1 MALSDITPVSIP
13 ARGDAGWRATW
24 VWPARRRVALWLALM
39 AVGVALLATWRY
51 AQLGERFDEEARSL
65 HRTIAQRIGQHDAHL
80 TNLAAVAQ
88 LDDPE
93 HASFL
98 AVAAAVQNFY
108 PRIASIDLVRIAPS
122 TEVLV
127 STRNRTTPTPFTLA
141 DVQQR
146 AGSLAAG
153 RAAMLDAPAGPGYAL
168 VKRMGTAP
176 PSALVLVID
185 AARLIEPDGA
195 VEAGTR
201 VWLTDARGTVF
212 GQALP
217 TEERRLI
224 SWPRTLRFEQPL
236 PSTSQPLQLVMTRHP
251 SRAELLPVGWLLL
264 LAVGSALLLW
274 LQGSVQRV
282 RRARREAALQAQE
295 LRLAHAMR
303 VNGLGEMASGIAHE
317 LTQPLTAMLSQSQAG
332 LRLIEQGADA
342 SAMVPILQANVRL
355 ARRSGEILDRIRSYV
370 SQREPVVSAVELN
383 PLAGGVAD
391 LARADLQARGIAL
404 ELALDAAAPMVRIDA
419 IAIEQVLHNLVR
431 NAAEALQGEAGR
443 APEGARIVIATRHGG
458 AHAGR
463 GAMVQVAVRDN
474 GPGIGS
480 EQLGRLF
487 EPFFTTKPGGMGLG
501 LSLCERLVETLGG
514 RIEVRSVPG
523 GGSEFIVHL
532 RSAPAAAGA

>member
-1 MALSDITPVSIP
+1 MALSDTRPPSFP
-13 ARGDAGWRATW
+13 SRSHAGSTATW
-24 VWPARRRVALWLALM
+24 GWPAGRRVALWLGLLL
-39 AVGVALLATWRY
+39 VGVALLAAWRY
-51 AQLGERFDEEARSL
+51 AQLEARFADEARTL

-80 TNLAAVAQ
+80 TSLAAIAQ
-88 LDDPE
+88 LDDPA
-93 HASFL
+93 HVSFL

-108 PRIASIDLVRIAPS
+108 PRIASIDLVRIAPAV
-122 TEVLV
+122 EVLA
-127 STRNRTTPTPFTLA
+127 STRTRTAAVPFALA
-141 DVQQR
+141 EVQQR
-146 AGSLAAG
+146 AAALAAG
-153 RAAMLDAPAGPGYAL
+153 RAAMLEAPAGPGYAL

-185 AARLIEPDGA
+185 AARLLEPDGA

-201 VWLTDARGTVF
+201 MWLTDARGTAL
-212 GQALP
+212 GQVP
-217 TEERRLI
+217 PPEERRLV
-224 SWPRTLRFEQPL
+224 SWPRTLRFEQAL
-236 PSTSQPLQLVMTRHP
+236 PSTSQPLQLVVTRHP
-251 SRAELLPVGWLLL
+251 RRAELLPAGWLLL
-264 LAVGSALLLW
+264 LAAGAAALLW

-282 RRARREAALQAQE
+282 RRARREAVLQARE

-370 SQREPVVSAVELN
+370 SQRDPVVTAAALN
-383 PLAGGVAD
+383 PLVGGVAD
-391 LARADLQARGIAL
+391 LARADLQARGITL
-404 ELALDAAAPMVRIDA
+404 ELALDTQAPVVRIDA

-431 NAAEALQGEAGR
+431 NAAEALQGGAVR
-443 APEGARIVIATRHGG
+443 AAEGARIVIATRGAGG
-458 AHAGR
+458 GDT
-463 GAMVQVAVRDN
+463 VQVAVRDN

-532 RSAPAAAGA
+532 RSAPAAAGV